1 MLAQHHN
8 AICCCDAAWK
18 QQRMIC
24 LQPLGAVD
32 LAEGLVNNVSL
43 HSLNLAWNG
52 LENVGCTAI
61 AQSLHKNMGLQ
72 VCTSSFHCHAE
83 TATYAWQGLHLLIS
97 ALQEHRR
104 AGLCMLFS
112 TP

>member
-1 MLAQHHN
+1 MV
-8 AICCCDAAWK
+8 
-18 QQRMIC
+18 C

-32 LAEGLVNNVSL
+32 LAEGLSNNVSL

-72 VCTSSFHCHAE
+72 VGKDSLQYHAE
-83 TATYAWQGLHLLIS
+83 TATYAWHSL
-97 ALQEHRR
+97 
-104 AGLCMLFS
+104 S
-112 TP
+112 TC